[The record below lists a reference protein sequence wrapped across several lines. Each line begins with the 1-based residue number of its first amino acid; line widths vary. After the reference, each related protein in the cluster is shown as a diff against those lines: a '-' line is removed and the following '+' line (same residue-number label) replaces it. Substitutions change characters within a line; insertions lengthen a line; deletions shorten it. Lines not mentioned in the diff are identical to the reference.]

1 MLIKVRKVS
10 SKCDLKIS
18 AQVFCSKVTYI
29 IIHYSFHCF
38 YNKCYFIGN
47 AITIIIII
55 NTSSRSIVI
64 IKTSSSPSSSLL
76 LLSFPDEVHLIPIN
90 NLILPLKNTDQTST
104 FHLPQPVYQGH
115 DWSTLWELWGV
126 DGITRKEQF
135 DIKPCTSLPNGMFH
149 VSKFITICGFS
160 FVYRAHILFHFKT
173 EVECLGLSWE
183 YIVKEYPRF
192 EISSLTSNTFCQP
205 HCHCIEYS

>member
-10 SKCDLKIS
+10 SKCDLKIL

-76 LLSFPDEVHLIPIN
+76 LLSFPDEVHLVQY
-90 NLILPLKNTDQTST
+90 L
-104 FHLPQPVYQGH
+104 
-115 DWSTLWELWGV
+115 
-126 DGITRKEQF
+126 
-135 DIKPCTSLPNGMFH
+135 
-149 VSKFITICGFS
+149 
-160 FVYRAHILFHFKT
+160 
-173 EVECLGLSWE
+173 
-183 YIVKEYPRF
+183 
-192 EISSLTSNTFCQP
+192 
-205 HCHCIEYS
+205 

>member
-10 SKCDLKIS
+10 SKCDLKIL

-38 YNKCYFIGN
+38 YNNCYFIGN

-76 LLSFPDEVHLIPIN
+76 LLSFADEVRLIPIN
-90 NLILPLKNTDQTST
+90 NLILPLKNTQIRQVHSILLSQFIRDMTDQPSGNYEV
-104 FHLPQPVYQGH
+104 LMVSPGK
-115 DWSTLWELWGV
+115 S
-126 DGITRKEQF
+126 
-135 DIKPCTSLPNGMFH
+135 SLISNHVPRCQMGCSMFQ
-149 VSKFITICGFS
+149 KFITICGFS

-173 EVECLGLSWE
+173 EVECLGLS
-183 YIVKEYPRF
+183 
-192 EISSLTSNTFCQP
+192 
-205 HCHCIEYS
+205 

>member
-10 SKCDLKIS
+10 SKCNLKIS
-18 AQVFCSKVTYI
+18 VQVFCSKVTYI

-90 NLILPLKNTDQTST
+90 NLILPLKNTQIRQVHSIFLSQFIRDMTDQPSGNYEV
-104 FHLPQPVYQGH
+104 L
-115 DWSTLWELWGV
+115 
-126 DGITRKEQF
+126 
-135 DIKPCTSLPNGMFH
+135 M
-149 VSKFITICGFS
+149 VSPGK
-160 FVYRAHILFHFKT
+160 
-173 EVECLGLSWE
+173 
-183 YIVKEYPRF
+183 
-192 EISSLTSNTFCQP
+192 SSLISNHVPRCQMGCSMFQNLSPFVDFLLCIGHIFCF
-205 HCHCIEYS
+205 ILKLKWNA